1 MTSHCCERFAETP
14 QLNLL
19 ILYWIFRRGKNPFVT
34 PSGIHAMPPPD
45 ARAIG
50 VGAGADG
57 GAPRGALDRLGLFQ
71 AVVLLDVLWNV
82 LFVAVA
88 TAVLVA
94 SVTESRRYS
103 SLLLAH
109 GYVLQC
115 LLHVLCVVIEYGRS
129 RLEARSFGA
138 GVRLYIQ

>member
-1 MTSHCCERFAETP
+1 
-14 QLNLL
+14 
-19 ILYWIFRRGKNPFVT
+19 
-34 PSGIHAMPPPD
+34 MPPPD

-88 TAVLVA
+88 AAVLVA
-94 SVTESRRYS
+94 SVTESPAIHLRFWLTATCSGASCTFSVSSSSTGTAAGRPVLLGLGLGSTSSEGLQRCRRRS
-103 SLLLAH
+103 SL
-109 GYVLQC
+109 Q
-115 LLHVLCVVIEYGRS
+115 
-129 RLEARSFGA
+129 
-138 GVRLYIQ
+138 